1 MIKLL
6 NRLIAKPLGWMLRC
20 MRSSTPPHG
29 LQSLSL
35 WRCELGRAKRVHMRW
50 IFDEV
55 SFVFGADSSAR
66 IPNIRSLFLTMFFLI
81 SVCLSLSVS
90 LSLLFFCL
98 STSVSIVS
106 AADEKSNFNDSLEV
120 AYTHSKLHL
129 HLYAQL
135 HMHNPWIRYWK
146 RKRRLK
152 ERLLLCSCRTHTPCT
167 YS

>member
-1 MIKLL
+1 MH
-6 NRLIAKPLGWMLRC
+6 AFVYPPSWPAVPFPLALWARKGQKG
-20 MRSSTPPHG
+20 PHEMDIWWG
-29 LQSLSL
+29 FLCIWRRFFSENTKHSVSLPDY
-35 WRCELGRAKRVHMRW
+35 V
-50 IFDEV
+50 
-55 SFVFGADSSAR
+55 
-66 IPNIRSLFLTMFFLI
+66 FLI

-90 LSLLFFCL
+90 LSLFFFCL